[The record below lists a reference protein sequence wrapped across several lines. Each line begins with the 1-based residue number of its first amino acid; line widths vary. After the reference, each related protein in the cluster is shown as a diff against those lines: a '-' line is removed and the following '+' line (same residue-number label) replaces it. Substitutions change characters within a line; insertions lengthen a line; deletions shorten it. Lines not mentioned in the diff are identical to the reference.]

1 MQAVHTRRVGG
12 NDVSDIVECNEQ
24 RDVFLLEEHARFVV
38 IDRQVRREV
47 DHVRPSRRHDRSLA
61 ALYES
66 LDHQLVRA
74 VPYGY
79 RYLDITSSYSNG
91 SDKAHRRCQSR
102 HTDKFIVFHRHRH
115 HHHHHTLLKSHDK
128 RVCKTHSI
136 QIASTNVNY
145 KVKRH
150 QLINERLKTISLY
163 CG

>member
-1 MQAVHTRRVGG
+1 VQAVHTRRVGG

-79 RYLDITSSYSNG
+79 RYLDITSS
-91 SDKAHRRCQSR
+91 DKAHAAVSP
-102 HTDKFIVFHRHRH
+102 V
-115 HHHHHTLLKSHDK
+115 
-128 RVCKTHSI
+128 I
-136 QIASTNVNY
+136 QINSSYFIGIV
-145 KVKRH
+145 
-150 QLINERLKTISLY
+150 IIIIIILY
-163 CG
+163 

>member
-1 MQAVHTRRVGG
+1 VQAVHTRRVGR

-79 RYLDITSSYSNG
+79 RYLDITSSYT
-91 SDKAHRRCQSR
+91 AMVATRRIAAVSP
-102 HTDKFIVFHRHRH
+102 V
-115 HHHHHTLLKSHDK
+115 
-128 RVCKTHSI
+128 I
-136 QIASTNVNY
+136 QINSSYFIGIV
-145 KVKRH
+145 
-150 QLINERLKTISLY
+150 IIIILY
-163 CG
+163 

>member
-91 SDKAHRRCQSR
+91 SDKAHAAVSPVTQINSSY
-102 HTDKFIVFHRHRH
+102 FIGIV
-115 HHHHHTLLKSHDK
+115 
-128 RVCKTHSI
+128 I
-136 QIASTNVNY
+136 I
-145 KVKRH
+145 
-150 QLINERLKTISLY
+150 IIIILY
-163 CG
+163 